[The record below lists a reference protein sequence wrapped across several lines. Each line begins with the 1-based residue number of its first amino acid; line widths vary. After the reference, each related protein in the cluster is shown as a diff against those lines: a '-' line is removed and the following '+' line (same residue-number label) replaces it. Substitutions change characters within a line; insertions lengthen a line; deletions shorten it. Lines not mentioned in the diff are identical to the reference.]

1 MSIEAF
7 PNTLRLTKSF
17 QYQAVFDKSDF
28 RIPNGPL
35 LLLARRNQLSLPRI
49 GLILSKKNIP
59 LAVQRN
65 RVKRLLRESF
75 RRHQRELPGLDILIL
90 SRRGLGSLENKAV
103 LDSSVALWEKLAAQM
118 HLAET
123 TQATTGT

>member
-7 PNTLRLTKSF
+7 PITLRLTKSA
-17 QYQAVFDKSDF
+17 QYQAVFDQSDF

-35 LLLARRNQLSLPRI
+35 LLLARKNQLSLSRI
-49 GLILSKKNIP
+49 GLVLSKKHIP

-75 RRHQRELPGLDILIL
+75 RRHQKDLPGFDIVIL
-90 SRRGLGSLENKAV
+90 ARRGLAG
-103 LDSSVALWEKLAAQM
+103 LDNGAILNNLTALWEKLAA
-118 HLAET
+118 LNERSKT
-123 TQATTGT
+123 TQATIVR

>member
-7 PNTLRLTKSF
+7 PNALRLTKSV
-17 QYQAVFDKSDF
+17 QYQAVFDRGDF

-35 LLLARRNQLSLPRI
+35 LLLARLNQLHLPRI

-65 RVKRLLRESF
+65 RFKRLLRESF
-75 RRHQRELPGLDILIL
+75 RHHQKDLTGLDIVVLA
-90 SRRGLGSLENKAV
+90 RPGLGSLDNI
-103 LDSSVALWEKLAAQM
+103 SVMDNAATLWSKLAAQR
-118 HLAET
+118 
-123 TQATTGT
+123 TQALTT